1 MWGLA
6 LVFGMLMV
14 LKKKKKKQMGLG
26 FVVEDPWWPHGE
38 LVIFGRSTSKR
49 KMDIEDSSPLQRCC
63 K

>member
-6 LVFGMLMV
+6 LVFGCV
-14 LKKKKKKQMGLG
+14 KKKKKQMGLG

-49 KMDIEDSSPLQRCC
+49 KMDI
-63 K
+63 